1 VSAESNFAWEPVT
14 PRGVAAFAHASLE
27 RLLLV
32 QFIVALLATASV
44 VWFLSDGCCPTV
56 NAAIAEL
63 PTSGGIYYGKLDWPD
78 VAPKLLAEGRFLAFV
93 VDPKHSGTIRSP
105 APFQIEFGRDT
116 VSVFSLFGETEFNYT
131 SDRGM
136 PFNQPE
142 LEPLWGAWKPDLL
155 GHRRARDFF
164 RAAAVVGGAGD
175 DLFSARLADLFFCKP
190 RSEFPPELEARRRR
204 AAARR
209 AADDRWRSCVLN
221 QMSSTSFNFAL
232 PSPCTWYLAGFISSS
247 ARCFCAARCR
257 RKSQIRFPRRGKID
271 TVLTRL

>member
-1 VSAESNFAWEPVT
+1 VSATAESNFAWEPVT
-14 PRGVAAFAHASLE
+14 PRGVAAFARASFE

-63 PTSGGIYYGKLDWPD
+63 PASGGIYYGKLDWPD

-155 GHRRARDFF
+155 AIAALATFFGLLLSWAALATIYFLPVWLICFFANRDLNFRQSWKLAAAALLPGALLMTAAILCFESNVFDLVQFCFAFAMHLVLGWIYLFVSPMFLRRALP
-164 RAAAVVGGAGD
+164 AEKPNP
-175 DLFSARLADLFFCKP
+175 FSTP
-190 RSEFPPELEARRRR
+190 
-204 AAARR
+204 
-209 AADDRWRSCVLN
+209 
-221 QMSSTSFNFAL
+221 
-232 PSPCTWYLAGFISSS
+232 
-247 ARCFCAARCR
+247 
-257 RKSQIRFPRRGKID
+257 GKN
-271 TVLTRL
+271 